1 MDPVVGS
8 IMASQRYPY
17 PNPLLILLCYMQE
30 GIKVA
35 NEIKIANQLTLR

>member
-1 MDPVVGS
+1 MDPLEVVEWLPKD
-8 IMASQRYPY
+8 IHILIPY
-17 PNPLLILLCYMQE
+17 EYYYAIWQE